1 MRYAL
6 KVAYDGKV
14 FHGFARQPNLVTV
27 EGEVIRI
34 LQDHNIIT
42 TTQDA
47 MFRSAS
53 RTDKGVSA
61 LGNVVAF
68 NTFRR
73 INLDDLHDLNTD
85 SSSIYFY
92 GIKEVNDSFYP
103 RHAKMRWYRY
113 YLKVNAD
120 MDKDVFL
127 KAAAVFTGTHD
138 FSNFARVETF
148 RSPVRKIENIIVEW
162 IRKGFIVID
171 FYAQN
176 FLWQQ
181 VRRIVAAM
189 KKVGEGLMDVEMV
202 SYALTHPEKK
212 VDFGVASA
220 EPLILMDVFYDFE
233 FEYQNDASHR
243 LTALE
248 KRIVNSLEQ

>member
-27 EGEVIRI
+27 EGEIIRI

-42 TTQDA
+42 VPQDA

-73 INLDDLHDLNTD
+73 IELNNLHDLNN
-85 SSSIYFY
+85 SSSNIYFY
-92 GIKEVNDSFYP
+92 GTKEVNNIFYP

-127 KAAAVFTGTHD
+127 KAAVVFTGTHD
-138 FSNFARVETF
+138 FSNFARVETH
-148 RSPVRKIENIIVEW
+148 RSPVRKIENIVVEW
-162 IRKGFIVID
+162 VKDDFVVID

-189 KKVGEGLMDVEMV
+189 KKVGEGLVDVRTLN
-202 SYALTHPEKK
+202 YTLTHPGKRF
-212 VDFGVASA
+212 DFGVAPA
-220 EPLILMDVFYDFE
+220 ESLILMDVFYDFE
-233 FEYQNDASHR
+233 FEYQKDASHR
-243 LTALE
+243 LKTLE
-248 KRIVNSLEQ
+248 KKIVQPN